1 MSKGILKIFKNSAD
15 LSLCKQTSGFGG
27 RPMLRHNAAFVQD
40 VTDSDFCTSTMDSH
54 FTTMMWICVEMM
66 NNSDHLL
73 WIYTPENNSMEPEK
87 WWDWKTFSF
96 PFEGWPIQGAFAI
109 SFRECIL
116 FVGRCH
122 SLPTW
127 CTALVFYRSKGTF
140 SSGVVCVLAFSCV
153 MR

>member
-96 PFEGWPIQGAFAI
+96 PFAGWPIRVLLLLVSGSVFFCRSVPLFA
-109 SFRECIL
+109 
-116 FVGRCH
+116 
-122 SLPTW
+122 TW